1 MRTVKKSRFFSM
13 NALFKSAAKGCALIK
28 KKHLNIDNIS
38 NFLLGT
44 EGNIVVKE
52 ETYSRFSG
60 FIRLTKFRLGA
71 LVVFSALITYFTVAD
86 HVEWQKALALGI
98 GGFLVTGAANGFNQI
113 IEKDLDS
120 LMERTKQRPLPLQVL
135 GSREALVFCGLAG
148 VAGTLILWMYIN
160 PLAGILGFI
169 SIVLYALL
177 YTPLKQRTPF
187 AVFVGAFPGALPTL
201 IGGVAATGG
210 FGQVTFFA
218 LLLFLI
224 QFVWQ
229 FPHFWA
235 LAWFNDE
242 DYARAN
248 FYLLPSQGGKDHF
261 SRFQILVY
269 SMFLLVAS
277 IFPFIFRFV
286 GILSTAACILCGL
299 ALLLQAY
306 NFYRLP
312 TDKNAKRL
320 FFVTLVYLPVVQL
333 ALMTRA

>member
-1 MRTVKKSRFFSM
+1 
-13 NALFKSAAKGCALIK
+13 
-28 KKHLNIDNIS
+28 
-38 NFLLGT
+38 LGT
-44 EGNIVVKE
+44 AGNIVVKE
-52 ETYSRFSG
+52 ENYSRFSG

-71 LVVFSALITYFTVAD
+71 LVVFSALITYFTIAS
-86 HVEWQKALALGI
+86 HVDWIKVLALAV

-113 IEKDLDS
+113 IEKDLDR
-120 LMERTKQRPLPLQVL
+120 LMERTKTRPLPLQVL
-135 GSREALVFCGLAG
+135 GTGEAMVFCAIAG
-148 VAGTLILWMYIN
+148 IGGTIILWIYTN

-201 IGGVAATGG
+201 IGGVAATDG

-248 FYLLPSQGGKDHF
+248 FYLLPSQGGKDNF
-261 SRFQILVY
+261 SKFQVLVY
-269 SMFLLVAS
+269 SMFLLVTS
-277 IFPFIFRFV
+277 IFPFVFHFV
-286 GILSTAACILCGL
+286 GILSTIACILCGM